1 MLSKNEI
8 KDIQSLTHKKFRD
21 ALNLFVAE
29 GPKMVTELIQ
39 IIPSQIQT
47 VYATA
52 TWINN
57 NSVAKNINLVEV
69 SEVELSRL
77 SQLKTP
83 NSVIALIKKFES
95 KEPVASSLTIYL
107 DAIQDP
113 GNLGT
118 IIRTA
123 DWFGVKNIVCSIG
136 CADLYNS
143 KVVQSTMAS
152 IASVNVFYDEEG
164 VWLAKQNVPVY
175 AAVLDGQSLFEN
187 AKIDK
192 GILVI
197 GNESMGISE
206 AVLQFAT
213 HKITIPKRGNAES
226 LNAAVATGIILA
238 QVI

>member
-8 KDIQSLTHKKFRD
+8 KDIQSLSHKKFRD

-29 GPKMVTELIQ
+29 GPKMVTELMQ
-39 IIPSQIQT
+39 IIPAQIQT

-52 TWINN
+52 AWINN
-57 NSVAKNINLVEV
+57 NAAAKNINLVEV

-143 KVVQSTMAS
+143 KVAMDSSLIFTRYLPSDQS
-152 IASVNVFYDEEG
+152 FH
-164 VWLAKQNVPVY
+164 LVY
-175 AAVLDGQSLFEN
+175 L
-187 AKIDK
+187 I
-192 GILVI
+192 
-197 GNESMGISE
+197 
-206 AVLQFAT
+206 
-213 HKITIPKRGNAES
+213 
-226 LNAAVATGIILA
+226 
-238 QVI
+238 